1 MEKVLNNLC
10 PGAELKESPHIESKL
25 KRWKKQYSIIYDIIN
40 TSGFAWN
47 DVKKCIE
54 VDSNEAWETYVQ
66 HHKNAAEWRNK
77 SFPLFDRLANIF
89 GKDRA
94 NGKGAEVPSEMMEE
108 QGNNEVD
115 ASDDNDTSPMSINKE
130 GSQSV
135 ASQNKRKRGS
145 SDEDRIVTALE
156 KLFEVSGKRMQ
167 MVTDAFLK
175 GNEDR
180 SDIAKEVKEMGFSAM
195 DQIKALKVIL
205 DKPQTISLFKSLD
218 ADIKKAFVEQ
228 LLNENA

>member
-1 MEKVLNNLC
+1 
-10 PGAELKESPHIESKL
+10 
-25 KRWKKQYSIIYDIIN
+25 
-40 TSGFAWN
+40 
-47 DVKKCIE
+47 
-54 VDSNEAWETYVQ
+54 
-66 HHKNAAEWRNK
+66 
-77 SFPLFDRLANIF
+77 
-89 GKDRA
+89 
-94 NGKGAEVPSEMMEE
+94 MMEE

-130 GSQSV
+130 GNQSV
-135 ASQNKRKRGS
+135 ASQNKRKIGS
-145 SDEDRIVTALE
+145 RNEDRIVTALE
-156 KLFEVSGKRMQ
+156 KLFEVFGKRMQ

-180 SDIAKEVKEMGFSAM
+180 FDIAKEVKEMRFSAM

-218 ADIKKAFVEQ
+218 ANIQKAFIEQ

>member
-1 MEKVLNNLC
+1 
-10 PGAELKESPHIESKL
+10 
-25 KRWKKQYSIIYDIIN
+25 
-40 TSGFAWN
+40 
-47 DVKKCIE
+47 
-54 VDSNEAWETYVQ
+54 
-66 HHKNAAEWRNK
+66 
-77 SFPLFDRLANIF
+77 
-89 GKDRA
+89 
-94 NGKGAEVPSEMMEE
+94 MMEE

-130 GSQSV
+130 
-135 ASQNKRKRGS
+135 A
-145 SDEDRIVTALE
+145 
-156 KLFEVSGKRMQ
+156 GKRMQ

>member
-1 MEKVLNNLC
+1 M
-10 PGAELKESPHIESKL
+10 KL
-25 KRWKKQYSIIYDIIN
+25 GRFMCS
-40 TSGFAWN
+40 T
-47 DVKKCIE
+47 
-54 VDSNEAWETYVQ
+54 T
-66 HHKNAAEWRNK
+66 KNAAEWRNK

-115 ASDDNDTSPMSINKE
+115 ASDDNDTSPMLINKV
-130 GSQSV
+130 GSKSV

-156 KLFEVSGKRMQ
+156 KLFEAYGKRMQ

-175 GNEDR
+175 R
-180 SDIAKEVKEMGFSAM
+180 
-195 DQIKALKVIL
+195 
-205 DKPQTISLFKSLD
+205 
-218 ADIKKAFVEQ
+218 
-228 LLNENA
+228 

>member
-10 PGAELKESPHIESKL
+10 P
-25 KRWKKQYSIIYDIIN
+25 
-40 TSGFAWN
+40 
-47 DVKKCIE
+47 
-54 VDSNEAWETYVQ
+54 VDSNEAWETYVH

-89 GKDRA
+89 GKDRV
-94 NGKGAEVPSEMMEE
+94 NEKGAEVPSEMMEE

-115 ASDDNDTSPMSINKE
+115 ASDDNDTSPI
-130 GSQSV
+130 
-135 ASQNKRKRGS
+135 
-145 SDEDRIVTALE
+145 
-156 KLFEVSGKRMQ
+156 
-167 MVTDAFLK
+167 
-175 GNEDR
+175 EDR

-205 DKPQTISLFKSLD
+205 DKPKTISLFKSLD
-218 ADIKKAFVEQ
+218 VDIKKAFIEQ